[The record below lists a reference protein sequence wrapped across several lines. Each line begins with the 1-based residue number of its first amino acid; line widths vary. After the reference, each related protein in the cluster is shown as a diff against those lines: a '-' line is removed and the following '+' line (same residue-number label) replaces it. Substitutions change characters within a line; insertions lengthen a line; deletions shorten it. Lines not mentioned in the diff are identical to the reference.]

1 MLGAAEEFEM
11 LPGRGVC
18 ARIDGKCILE
28 GKAAL
33 LLEHGVE
40 MTMPGEAGDYIDRG
54 CTATYVAAEGAG
66 IYYLSK
72 EKHDPESKK
81 IYTVVSV
88 IGGAVAI
95 VCAVLLAVV

>member
-1 MLGAAEEFEM
+1 MLTKIIG
-11 LPGRGVC
+11 LVIG
-18 ARIDGKCILE
+18 
-28 GKAAL
+28 L
-33 LLEHGVE
+33 LVL
-40 MTMPGEAGDYIDRG
+40 
-54 CTATYVAAEGAG
+54 GAG

-95 VCAVLLAVV
+95 VCAVLRAVA